1 MADHGY
7 GEVAYQI
14 GHEQEAV
21 LQDSDHMQGFPL
33 RVPIDL
39 SGQLTYTLPDL
50 FLGEDNAQVIPVG
63 SHPGLGGG
71 CFGSELGVRD
81 FLTARRWS
89 FFISTRILIFR
100 NWFCPPGSKLDSRP
114 LKPPGRLPEGN
125 P

>member
-71 CFGSELGVRD
+71 CFGSELGGSEFSYGPSLELFHFDPHPNLSELV
-81 FLTARRWS
+81 L
-89 FFISTRILIFR
+89 STRI
-100 NWFCPPGSKLDSRP
+100 KT
-114 LKPPGRLPEGN
+114 
-125 P
+125 